1 MESDRRWSYEH
12 VVLIEY
18 LNRRMNDPYYEDSAA
33 CSQCQEVT
41 SYDVWGWG
49 CDCCHDSWISWD
61 VLKHHRFETTRQRAR
76 RLTPGPDCP
85 EQETNAEFARRHG
98 ISRRQ
103 AAKIRQFSRQELKY
117 WI

>member
-1 MESDRRWSYEH
+1 MESERRWSYEH
-12 VVLIEY
+12 VVLTEY
-18 LNRRMNDPYYEDSAA
+18 LNRCMNDPYYWESTA

-41 SYDVWGWG
+41 FYNVRRWG
-49 CDCCHDSWISWD
+49 CECCYDSQFSWD
-61 VLKHHRFETTRQRAR
+61 VLKHHRFETIQQRAR
-76 RLTPGPDCP
+76 QLTPGPDCP
-85 EQETNAEFARRHG
+85 DQETNAEFAQRHG